1 MRRATHPANTKSWQA
16 KRILAFFLTVTDA
29 GIISSGTSYMATV
42 IPFICVLLYILQ
54 YFYLRTSRQIRHL
67 DLEAKTPLYA
77 LFTEL
82 ATGLTHI
89 RGFGYNIKYLHQ
101 SFVLLDFS
109 QRPFYFM
116 FCIQRWLCLVADL
129 IVLGIAT
136 ALVSFALCTTGQ
148 GTASQG
154 SMGLALLNLVNFGVV
169 ISGLIEDWRFLETSL
184 GAISRIRSFVQTTP
198 TEQKRCSE
206 LELPSGCL
214 QRGAIEMKDVTSTY
228 K

>member
-1 MRRATHPANTKSWQA
+1 
-16 KRILAFFLTVTDA
+16 
-29 GIISSGTSYMATV
+29 MATV